1 MIGLCVGRLL
11 QVLCFFGSTK
21 AEGGESMTN
30 EAMIFETIKLMLA
43 LISLLIVVF
52 NLGKESHK

>member
-1 MIGLCVGRLL
+1 
-11 QVLCFFGSTK
+11 
-21 AEGGESMTN
+21 MTN